1 MPNKENRTGAGEE
14 PHTSSLYSLQIAN
27 SLWADD
33 SLPLK
38 EAFAGRLS
46 EYFYTDV
53 FQGDLQSG
61 EAGEAMAGWV
71 KEHTGGLIQPEPAPL
86 PENVQLSLRNTIY
99 FYDQWQDRF
108 SPETTE
114 EDVFYTDDGQEIVC
128 DFMNRENGSTGFRKG
143 ENFTASELALKNGA
157 VVFVLPDEG
166 VGVQE
171 LVQSAET
178 LREALSGTNGQ
189 SVGEVVWKVP
199 KFSYGYKAEGMKE
212 MLQTLGL
219 NEAFGESADFSG
231 ISDQKP
237 LGLSDVA
244 QEVHIGIDENGVE
257 AAAFTE
263 ILWAGA
269 ALPQGR
275 AEMILNRP
283 FLYAVKN
290 KGQILFVGICQDP
303 VP

>member
-1 MPNKENRTGAGEE
+1 
-14 PHTSSLYSLQIAN
+14 
-27 SLWADD
+27 
-33 SLPLK
+33 
-38 EAFAGRLS
+38 
-46 EYFYTDV
+46 
-53 FQGDLQSG
+53 
-61 EAGEAMAGWV
+61 
-71 KEHTGGLIQPEPAPL
+71 
-86 PENVQLSLRNTIY
+86 
-99 FYDQWQDRF
+99 
-108 SPETTE
+108 
-114 EDVFYTDDGQEIVC
+114 
-128 DFMNRENGSTGFRKG
+128 
-143 ENFTASELALKNGA
+143 
-157 VVFVLPDEG
+157 
-166 VGVQE
+166 
-171 LVQSAET
+171 
-178 LREALSGTNGQ
+178 
-189 SVGEVVWKVP
+189 
-199 KFSYGYKAEGMKE
+199 MKE

>member
-1 MPNKENRTGAGEE
+1 
-14 PHTSSLYSLQIAN
+14 
-27 SLWADD
+27 
-33 SLPLK
+33 
-38 EAFAGRLS
+38 
-46 EYFYTDV
+46 
-53 FQGDLQSG
+53 
-61 EAGEAMAGWV
+61 MAGWV
-71 KEHTGGLIQPEPAPL
+71 KERTGGLIQPEPAPL
-86 PENVQLSLRNTIY
+86 PENAQLSLRNTIY

-157 VVFVLPDEG
+157 MVFVLPDEG

-171 LVQSAET
+171 LVQSEET